1 MALCQFE
8 ALVHVHVCICIG
20 PKEFSVSF
28 PAHQKGWKCQDNAQ
42 TKTLYIR
49 FSFKQLWYLKQF
61 WMIYTFLMSKGAD
74 LTWLDMLINKICSAR
89 ISEET
94 QIFDAICLMCRVIK

>member
-1 MALCQFE
+1 
-8 ALVHVHVCICIG
+8 
-20 PKEFSVSF
+20 
-28 PAHQKGWKCQDNAQ
+28 
-42 TKTLYIR
+42 
-49 FSFKQLWYLKQF
+49 
-61 WMIYTFLMSKGAD
+61 MIYTFLMSKGAD